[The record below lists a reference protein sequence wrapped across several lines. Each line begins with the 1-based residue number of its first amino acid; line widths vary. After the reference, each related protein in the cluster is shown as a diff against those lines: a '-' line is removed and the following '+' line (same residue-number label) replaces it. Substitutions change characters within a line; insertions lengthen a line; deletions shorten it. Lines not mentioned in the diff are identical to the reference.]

1 MKKNTHL
8 LVAIMAA
15 ALLVTL
21 YPTSAYSE
29 PETLRVP
36 FRVYVK
42 QSGAAWT
49 PRGVQLPEWIRGTLT
64 VIVETYA
71 PVVGAGVGT
80 SGAAEYALYANGT
93 LILSHTYNIWQL
105 NPNYSLPPGVWNLT
119 LRYALSS
126 PTQGLFYGGISLTM
140 LENGYVYFF
149 DDEPRFWI
157 PLIPT
162 PAKYLDVRVFV
173 ETTAGTI
180 FSFTPNW
187 DQETVV
193 LNVVADLFGEEE
205 YISRVLNSTY
215 MPVLGTFEGYSTYR
229 PSWHSRAT
237 QEMSVYF
244 MNHTTVD
251 SFEFYFSNYYT
262 NTGYYFFAWFT
273 GRIPYDFWGKMN
285 ELPMFPLFLRFA
297 HISSEEDTWLYED
310 TTGVVYTR
318 DWYETAW
325 NIKLDFGNL
334 TMSWVFSDGI
344 STYVLSEFPKVIPKG
359 FKVVNAISYDEP
371 LPNTPD
377 VIAYVTAYI
386 IIPREYFTGSF
397 FNGIYSTSPS
407 GVRKLGFAA
416 EEPGVYNLSLYTFA
430 ELAPS
435 LTEFI
440 EDEIPTLLGIKI
452 DDMVTVKDVIVHV
465 NPLGILPGFGWSVA
479 EPLTTPRLK
488 VRIGN
493 VTVHSLPLIY
503 VLPNA
508 TVKPG
513 IGMLENVSEAD
524 TVISINVL
532 LPVVTRA
539 TDNAQVSAFG
549 ANSLSINATTDAV
562 TIQVDLPSL
571 IIASVPEM
579 PVSVKG
585 PRGEEVPFMTVRGSY
600 YAVFNATQPG
610 TYTILF
616 SEQTSEGEQQPSQPP
631 PSQPSFPVELPPW
644 VFYALAVLALLF
656 VAVLVATRHAIAD
669 ARRFVRRRR

>member
-1 MKKNTHL
+1 MKKNTY
-8 LVAIMAA
+8 LVTA
-15 ALLVTL
+15 ALLAIFSSTL
-21 YPTSAYSE
+21 VYSA
-29 PETLRVP
+29 PEVPRVP

-42 QSGAAWT
+42 QTGGIWST
-49 PRGVQLPEWIRGTLT
+49 VYQLPPWIEGILT
-64 VIVETYA
+64 IIVETYA
-71 PVVGAGVGT
+71 PVVGAGVGMT
-80 SGAAEYALYANGT
+80 SRDATYALYANGT
-93 LILSHTYNIWQL
+93 LLLSNTYDIWQVD
-105 NPNYSLPPGVWNLT
+105 PSFSLPPGVWNFT
-119 LRYALSS
+119 LRYIL
-126 PTQGLFYGGISLTM
+126 PEPYTGMFYGGISLTM
-140 LENGYVYFF
+140 LATGYVYFL
-149 DDEPRFWI
+149 DDEPRLWI
-157 PLIPT
+157 PLIPPT
-162 PAKYLDVRVFV
+162 VKYLNATAFAK
-173 ETTAGTI
+173 TTEGTI
-180 FSFTPNW
+180 VSFTPDW
-187 DQETVV
+187 DQGTAV
-193 LNVVADLFGEEE
+193 LNVVSDLFGIEEH
-205 YISRVLNSTY
+205 IIAVLNNTY
-215 MPVLGTFEGYSTYR
+215 ASVLGTLEEYAFDR
-229 PSWHSRAT
+229 PGWHPSAT
-237 QEMSVYF
+237 RDMF
-244 MNHTTVD
+244 IDFINRTTGD
-251 SFEFYFSNYYT
+251 EFRFYFSNYYT
-262 NTGYYFFAWFT
+262 DTGYYFFAWLT
-273 GRIPYDFWGKMN
+273 GRIPYDFWRKMN
-285 ELPMFPLFLRFA
+285 ELPTFPLFLRFA
-297 HISSEEDTWLYED
+297 HISIEEDTWLYED

-386 IIPREYFTGSF
+386 IIPREYFTGFF

-465 NPLGILPGFGWSVA
+465 NPLGISPGFGWSVT

-513 IGMLENVSEAD
+513 IGMLENVSETD
-524 TVISINVL
+524 TVISIDVL

-571 IIASVPEM
+571 IIASVPKM

-585 PRGEEVPFMTVRGSY
+585 PRGEEVPFMTVGGSY